1 MNETNTETKPTAIH
15 PAIDYTAN
23 HAYVGQKVQNRHSYR
38 LRSLTILS
46 DNRSRLD
53 FHEVTDEIRNVHLKY
68 ANFNME
74 QRWSDKGIK
83 DFIDHGVEP
92 IESTKL
98 FSRIRALFIAYI
110 ELPDKRLYDFLT
122 LWSIGTYFHR
132 LFNAYPYVY
141 VGGILESGKSKLMTL
156 CSMLCFNSVSSGDSS
171 VPSLFRLIQSD
182 RCSVFLDEAESL
194 SNRYTGSDMRKLLLN
209 GYKKGSIVTRA
220 RRNEQGDFESDSFEV
235 YSPKMLVNIEGLESV
250 LSSRCIHIIMQRGS
264 NRVVTS
270 REVITEYPIWQQIRD
285 LIYPFMLRNWKTV
298 RQICADLQNDTT
310 LRNRDWEIWKSIFV
324 LAKFFGNDILREMK
338 GLAIE
343 ITSQSQYTDSELLEI
358 VLSETLVSI
367 VDHDD
372 FYRLADIKSE
382 MSKHL
387 QDDEYLSSKQLGNL
401 LRKLGF
407 CYTRRIGTGYEYFLI
422 VSKVRTMA
430 QQLGVSECSELSEH
444 PGEQDTEEIRTTV
457 EYVEVEKCQEEKS
470 E

>member
-1 MNETNTETKPTAIH
+1 
-15 PAIDYTAN
+15 
-23 HAYVGQKVQNRHSYR
+23 
-38 LRSLTILS
+38 
-46 DNRSRLD
+46 
-53 FHEVTDEIRNVHLKY
+53 
-68 ANFNME
+68 
-74 QRWSDKGIK
+74 
-83 DFIDHGVEP
+83 
-92 IESTKL
+92 
-98 FSRIRALFIAYI
+98 
-110 ELPDKRLYDFLT
+110 
-122 LWSIGTYFHR
+122 
-132 LFNAYPYVY
+132 
-141 VGGILESGKSKLMTL
+141 
-156 CSMLCFNSVSSGDSS
+156 
-171 VPSLFRLIQSD
+171 
-182 RCSVFLDEAESL
+182 
-194 SNRYTGSDMRKLLLN
+194 
-209 GYKKGSIVTRA
+209 
-220 RRNEQGDFESDSFEV
+220 
-235 YSPKMLVNIEGLESV
+235 
-250 LSSRCIHIIMQRGS
+250 
-264 NRVVTS
+264 
-270 REVITEYPIWQQIRD
+270 
-285 LIYPFMLRNWKTV
+285 
-298 RQICADLQNDTT
+298 
-310 LRNRDWEIWKSIFV
+310 
-324 LAKFFGNDILREMK
+324 MK